1 MNLSH
6 WTRRHA
12 QFTPTKVALR
22 CGEQAWTYHALHHGV
37 DQATAMLAAQG
48 VVPGD
53 RVAHLGYN
61 SAEQLL
67 LLFACAR
74 LGAMFVP
81 LSWRLAPPEHRAMLT
96 DCQPRVLVV
105 EPPFVETMAAQG
117 DALAGLCC
125 IALGAT
131 PPCWQAWDAALAQ
144 QQPTADTARAAALG
158 APIAKMTLPDA
169 GTPQSPVLLCYT
181 SGSTGQPKGVVLT
194 QEALFYNAV
203 NSTHMH
209 DLSSADVV
217 LTSLPL
223 FHVGG
228 LNIQTLPALHA
239 GASVIL
245 HARFEPA
252 AVIDALENQGV
263 TLTVL
268 VPAQLD
274 LLAADPR
281 WASLRAPSLRAI
293 TTGST
298 IIAEASYRKHLRA
311 DVPLLQVYGAT
322 ETCPIAAYQRA
333 ADAPRHPGSVG
344 KAALHCELR
353 LVDDIGQDVES
364 GASGEIW
371 VRGPNVM
378 KGYWRKPAETQ
389 AAMTDGWY
397 HSGDVGHQDAEGYL
411 YIDGRCKDVIIS
423 GGENIYPAELENILN
438 ASAEFAEV
446 AVVGRPH
453 ERWGEAVVA
462 VVVPKAGQHA
472 APQRVLELLEGRVAR
487 YKLPREVVVLDSL
500 PRTALG
506 KLQREKLKASL
517 LGSGGLNIR
526 GQNNGGQTP
535 LQDRH
540 ADGAQPEAAKSGSD
554 PNCDDPNCD
563 PYCAVIASAAL
574 RSR

>member
-6 WTRRHA
+6 WIERHA
-12 QFTPTKVALR
+12 QFTPNKVALR
-22 CGEQAWTYHALHHGV
+22 CAGRDWSYRALHLGIA
-37 DQATAMLAAQG
+37 QTTALLTAQG

-53 RVAHLGYN
+53 RVAYLGYN

-81 LSWRLAPPEHRAMLT
+81 LSWRLAPPEHQAMLA
-96 DCQPRVLVV
+96 DCRPRVLVV
-105 EPPFVETMAAQG
+105 EPPFTAA
-117 DALAGLCC
+117 
-125 IALGAT
+125 T
-131 PPCWQAWDAALAQ
+131 
-144 QQPTADTARAAALG
+144 AALG
-158 APIAKMTLPDA
+158 QVLSGVACIAMGAAPPAWASWATLLASAASPADMPTLA
-169 GTPQSPVLLCYT
+169 GRISPVLLCYT
-181 SGSTGQPKGVVLT
+181 SGSTGSPKGVVLT

-203 NSTHMH
+203 NSAHMH

-245 HARFEPA
+245 HPRFEPA
-252 AVIDALENQGV
+252 AVIEALQTQGV

-274 LLAADPR
+274 LLAADAR

-293 TTGST
+293 STGST
-298 IIAEASYRKHLRA
+298 IIGEAAYRQHQRIG
-311 DVPLLQVYGAT
+311 VPLLQVYGAT

-333 ADAPRHPGSVG
+333 ADAALHPGSVG
-344 KAALHCELR
+344 KTALHGELR
-353 LVDDIGQDVES
+353 LVDDMGQDVAP
-364 GASGEIW
+364 GTSGEIW
-371 VRGPNVM
+371 LRGPHVM
-378 KGYWRKPAETQ
+378 QGYWGKPTETR

-397 HSGDVGHQDAEGYL
+397 RSGDVGHQDAEGYL
-411 YIDGRCKDVIIS
+411 YVDGRCKDVIIS

-446 AVVGRPH
+446 AVVGRAH
-453 ERWGEAVVA
+453 ARWGEAVVA
-462 VVVPKAGQHA
+462 VVVPKAGQQA
-472 APQRVLELLEGRVAR
+472 APERVLELLEGRVAR
-487 YKLPREVVVLDSL
+487 YKLPREVVVLQSL

-506 KLQREKLKASL
+506 KLQREKLKAAL
-517 LGSGGLNIR
+517 R
-526 GQNNGGQTP
+526 R
-535 LQDRH
+535 D
-540 ADGAQPEAAKSGSD
+540 ADTAMD
-554 PNCDDPNCD
+554 CR
-563 PYCAVIASAAL
+563 AAL
-574 RSR
+574 AMTKP

>member
-6 WTRRHA
+6 WIERHA
-12 QFTPTKVALR
+12 QFTPTKVALHCAAR
-22 CGEQAWTYHALHHGV
+22 DWTYRELHLGIE
-37 DQATAMLAAQG
+37 QTTAVLAALG
-48 VVPGD
+48 VAPGD

-81 LSWRLAPPEHRAMLT
+81 LSWRLAPPEHRVMLA

-105 EPPFVETMAAQG
+105 EGPFVAATAALG
-117 DALAGLCC
+117 DALGG
-125 IALGAT
+125 IACVAIGPA
-131 PPCWQAWDAALAQ
+131 PAAWADWQALLG
-144 QQPTADTARAAALG
+144 RAAAPPAG
-158 APIAKMTLPDA
+158 ASVA
-169 GTPQSPVLLCYT
+169 GRISPVLLCYT

-228 LNIQTLPALHA
+228 LNIQTLPALHV

-245 HARFEPA
+245 HPRFEPA
-252 AVIDALENQGV
+252 AVIDALQTQGV

-274 LLAADPR
+274 LLTADPR
-281 WASLRAPSLRAI
+281 WAALRAPSLRAI

-298 IIAEASYRKHLRA
+298 IIGESAYRQHQRTN
-311 DVPLLQVYGAT
+311 VPLLQVYGAT

-333 ADAPRHPGSVG
+333 ADAALHPGSVG

-353 LVDDIGQDVES
+353 LVDDVGQDVAP
-364 GASGEIW
+364 GVSGEIW

-378 KGYWRKPAETQ
+378 KGYWGKRAES
-389 AAMTDGWY
+389 AAVLDQGWY
-397 HSGDVGHQDAEGYL
+397 RSGDVGHMDAEGFL
-411 YIDGRCKDVIIS
+411 YVDGRCKDVIIS

-446 AVVGRPH
+446 AVVGRAH

-462 VVVPKAGQHA
+462 VVVPKAGQQIA
-472 APQRVLELLEGRVAR
+472 VERVMELLEGRVAR
-487 YKLPREVVVLDSL
+487 YKLPREVVVLQSL

-506 KLQREKLKASL
+506 KLQREKLKAAL
-517 LGSGGLNIR
+517 R
-526 GQNNGGQTP
+526 R
-535 LQDRH
+535 D
-540 ADGAQPEAAKSGSD
+540 SD
-554 PNCDDPNCD
+554 TVMDCR
-563 PYCAVIASAAL
+563 AAL
-574 RSR
+574 AMTKP

>member
-6 WTRRHA
+6 WIERHA

-22 CGEQAWTYHALHHGV
+22 CGERAWTYHALHQGI
-37 DQATAMLAAQG
+37 DQTTAMLAGQG

-81 LSWRLAPPEHRAMLT
+81 LSWRLAPPEHRAMLA
-96 DCQPRVLVV
+96 DCTPRVLVV
-105 EPPFVETMAAQG
+105 EPPFTEATAALG
-117 DALAGLCC
+117 DALGGVARIAVGAAPEAWASWATLLASAAPLADAPTSAGR
-125 IALGAT
+125 I
-131 PPCWQAWDAALAQ
+131 
-144 QQPTADTARAAALG
+144 
-158 APIAKMTLPDA
+158 
-169 GTPQSPVLLCYT
+169 SPVLLCYT
-181 SGSTGQPKGVVLT
+181 SGSTGAPKGVVLT

-245 HARFEPA
+245 HPRFEPS
-252 AVIDALENQGV
+252 AVIDALRTRGV

-281 WASLRAPSLRAI
+281 WASLRAPSLRSI

-298 IIAEASYRKHLRA
+298 IIGESAYRQHQRA

-333 ADAPRHPGSVG
+333 ADAALHPGSVG

-353 LVDDIGQDVES
+353 LVDDIGRDVAP

-371 VRGPNVM
+371 VRGNNVM
-378 KGYWRKPAETQ
+378 RGYWRKPSETQ
-389 AAMTDGWY
+389 AALMDGWY
-397 HSGDVGHQDAEGYL
+397 RSGDVGHQDAEGYL
-411 YIDGRCKDVIIS
+411 YVDGRCKDVIIS

-453 ERWGEAVVA
+453 ARWGEAVVA
-462 VVVPKAGQHA
+462 VVVPKAGQQIA
-472 APQRVLELLEGRVAR
+472 CERVTALLEGRVAR
-487 YKLPREVVVLDSL
+487 YKLPREVVVVESL

-506 KLQREKLKASL
+506 KLQREKLKA
-517 LGSGGLNIR
+517 
-526 GQNNGGQTP
+526 
-535 LQDRH
+535 
-540 ADGAQPEAAKSGSD
+540 
-554 PNCDDPNCD
+554 
-563 PYCAVIASAAL
+563 AL
-574 RSR
+574 RSNSGADSP

>member
-6 WTRRHA
+6 WIERHA
-12 QFTPTKVALR
+12 DFTPTKVALR
-22 CGEQAWTYHALHHGV
+22 CGARVWSYRELHQGV
-37 DQATAMLAAQG
+37 DQTTAMLAAQG

-81 LSWRLAPPEHRAMLT
+81 LSWRLAPPEHRAMLA

-125 IALGAT
+125 IATGAT

-144 QQPTADTARAAALG
+144 EWPTADTPRAAALC
-158 APIAKMTLPDA
+158 APTAKMTLPDA

-181 SGSTGQPKGVVLT
+181 SGSTGSPKGVLLT
-194 QEALFYNAV
+194 QEALFFNAV
-203 NSTHMH
+203 NSAHMH

-245 HARFEPA
+245 QPRFEPA

-281 WASLRAPSLRAI
+281 WASLQAPNLRAI

-298 IIAEASYRKHLRA
+298 IIGEASYRKHLRA
-311 DVPLLQVYGAT
+311 AVPLLQVYGAS
-322 ETCPIAAYQRA
+322 ETCPIAAYQRT
-333 ADAPRHPGSVG
+333 ADASLHPGSVG

-353 LVDDIGQDVES
+353 LVDDVGQDVAPGE
-364 GASGEIW
+364 SGEIW

-378 KGYWRKPAETQ
+378 KGYWGKPTESQSVLA
-389 AAMTDGWY
+389 DGWY
-397 HSGDVGHQDAEGYL
+397 HTGDVGHQDAEGFL
-411 YIDGRCKDVIIS
+411 YVDGRCKDVIIS

-446 AVVGRPH
+446 AVVGRAH

-472 APQRVLELLEGRVAR
+472 APERVLALLEGRVAR
-487 YKLPREVVVLDSL
+487 YKLPREVVVLQSL

-517 LGSGGLNIR
+517 AGEGGQR
-526 GQNNGGQTP
+526 NGGQSP
-535 LQDRH
+535 ISLDAGSRR
-540 ADGAQPEAAKSGSD
+540 AGNCPESGSD
-554 PNCDDPNCD
+554 PHC
-563 PYCAVIASAAL
+563 SAL
-574 RSR
+574 N

>member
-6 WTRRHA
+6 WIERHA
-12 QFTPTKVALR
+12 QFSPTKIALR
-22 CGEQAWTYHALHHGV
+22 CAGRDWSYRALHQGI
-37 DQATAMLAAQG
+37 DQTTSMLAAQG
-48 VVPGD
+48 VLPGD

-81 LSWRLAPPEHRAMLT
+81 LSWRLAPPEHRAMLA

-105 EPPFVETMAAQG
+105 EPPFTE
-117 DALAGLCC
+117 
-125 IALGAT
+125 AT
-131 PPCWQAWDAALAQ
+131 
-144 QQPTADTARAAALG
+144 AALG
-158 APIAKMTLPDA
+158 EALDGVACIAVGAAPQGWASWQALLACDA
-169 GTPQSPVLLCYT
+169 SLVDAPRLAGRISPVLLCYT
-181 SGSTGQPKGVVLT
+181 SGSTGAPKGVVLT

-203 NSTHMH
+203 NSAHMH

-245 HARFEPA
+245 HPRFEPA
-252 AVIDALENQGV
+252 AVIDTLQTQGV

-274 LLAADPR
+274 LLAADAR
-281 WASLRAPSLRAI
+281 WASLKSPSLRAI

-298 IIAEASYRKHLRA
+298 IIAEVSYRKHLRA

-333 ADAPRHPGSVG
+333 TDAARHPGSVG
-344 KAALHCELR
+344 KAALHCEVR
-353 LVDDIGQDVES
+353 LVDDVGQDVAP

-378 KGYWRKPAETQ
+378 EGYWGKRAES
-389 AAMTDGWY
+389 AAALHQGWY
-397 HSGDVGHQDAEGYL
+397 RSGDVGHRDAEGFL
-411 YIDGRCKDVIIS
+411 YVDGRCKDVIIS

-446 AVVGRPH
+446 AVVGQAH

-462 VVVPKAGQHA
+462 VVVPKAGQ
-472 APQRVLELLEGRVAR
+472 QISSERVIALLEGRVAR
-487 YKLPREVVVLDSL
+487 YKLPREVVVLQSL
-500 PRTALG
+500 PRTALS
-506 KLQREKLKASL
+506 KLQREQLKAVL
-517 LGSGGLNIR
+517 R
-526 GQNNGGQTP
+526 QQ
-535 LQDRH
+535 
-540 ADGAQPEAAKSGSD
+540 AGAAA
-554 PNCDDPNCD
+554 
-563 PYCAVIASAAL
+563 
-574 RSR
+574 

>member
-1 MNLSH
+1 LSAGQTGMNLSH
-6 WTRRHA
+6 WIERHA
-12 QFTPTKVALR
+12 QFSPTKVALR
-22 CGEQAWTYHALHHGV
+22 CAGRDWSYRELHQGI
-37 DQATAMLAAQG
+37 DQTTAMLAAQG
-48 VVPGD
+48 VMPGD

-81 LSWRLAPPEHRAMLT
+81 LSWRLAPPEHRAMLA
-96 DCQPRVLVV
+96 DCQPRVLAV
-105 EPPFVETMAAQG
+105 EPPFTEATA
-117 DALAGLCC
+117 
-125 IALGAT
+125 ALGEALDGVACVAVGSA
-131 PPCWQAWDAALAQ
+131 PKGWASWQSLL
-144 QQPTADTARAAALG
+144 ARAA
-158 APIAKMTLPDA
+158 PLPD
-169 GTPQSPVLLCYT
+169 TPRQASRISPVLLCYT
-181 SGSTGQPKGVVLT
+181 SGSTGSPKGVVLT

-203 NSTHMH
+203 NSAHMH
-209 DLSSADVV
+209 DLCSADVV

-245 HARFEPA
+245 HPRFEPA
-252 AVIDALENQGV
+252 AVIDALQTQGV

-274 LLAADPR
+274 LLAADAR
-281 WASLRAPSLRAI
+281 WATLKAPSLRAI

-298 IIAEASYRKHLRA
+298 IIAEAGYRKHLRA

-333 ADAPRHPGSVG
+333 ADAALHPGSVG

-353 LVDDIGQDVES
+353 LVDDVGQDVAP

-378 KGYWRKPAETQ
+378 KGYWGKRAES
-389 AAMTDGWY
+389 AAALDQGWY
-397 HSGDVGHQDAEGYL
+397 RSGDVGHQDAEGHL
-411 YIDGRCKDVIIS
+411 YVDGRCKDVIIS

-462 VVVPKAGQHA
+462 VVVPKAGQQIA
-472 APQRVLELLEGRVAR
+472 SERVTALLEGRVAR
-487 YKLPREVVVLDSL
+487 YKLPREVVVLESL

-506 KLQREKLKASL
+506 KLQREQLKAVL
-517 LGSGGLNIR
+517 R
-526 GQNNGGQTP
+526 QQ
-535 LQDRH
+535 
-540 ADGAQPEAAKSGSD
+540 AGA
-554 PNCDDPNCD
+554 
-563 PYCAVIASAAL
+563 AV
-574 RSR
+574 

>member
-6 WTRRHA
+6 WTLRHA

-22 CGEQAWTYHALHHGV
+22 CGARVWTYRELHHGI
-37 DQATAMLAAQG
+37 DQTTAMLAAKG

-81 LSWRLAPPEHRAMLT
+81 LSWRLAPPEHRVMLT

-125 IALGAT
+125 ISIGAVPAHWLG
-131 PPCWQAWDAALAQ
+131 WDDALAQ
-144 QQPTADTARAAALG
+144 ASPTADTQRADASRDSAG
-158 APIAKMTLPDA
+158 KTVLPDA
-169 GTPQSPVLLCYT
+169 GTPQSPALLCYT
-181 SGSTGQPKGVVLT
+181 SGSTGSPKGVVLT

-209 DLSSADVV
+209 DLSSTDVV

-239 GASVIL
+239 GATVIL
-245 HARFEPA
+245 HPRFEPA
-252 AVIDALENQGV
+252 AVIDALQTQGV

-274 LLAADPR
+274 LLAQDPR
-281 WASLRAPSLRAI
+281 WASLKAPSLRAI

-298 IIAEASYRKHLRA
+298 IIGEASYRKHLRA

-333 ADAPRHPGSVG
+333 ADAALHPGSVG

-353 LVDDIGQDVES
+353 LVDDVGQNVAPL
-364 GASGEIW
+364 ASGEIW
-371 VRGPNVM
+371 VRGPSVM

-389 AAMTDGWY
+389 AALTDGWY
-397 HSGDVGHQDAEGYL
+397 HTGDVGHQDTEGHL
-411 YIDGRCKDVIIS
+411 YVDGRCKDVIIS

-446 AVVGRPH
+446 AVVGRAH

-462 VVVPKAGQHA
+462 VVVPKAGQQIA
-472 APQRVLELLEGRVAR
+472 SERVTELLEGRVAR

-506 KLQREKLKASL
+506 KLQREKLKA
-517 LGSGGLNIR
+517 
-526 GQNNGGQTP
+526 
-535 LQDRH
+535 
-540 ADGAQPEAAKSGSD
+540 
-554 PNCDDPNCD
+554 
-563 PYCAVIASAAL
+563 AL
-574 RSR
+574 RSQ